1 MFLKTNRL
9 FLREFVLEDWTAVH
23 AYHSDPL
30 YQRYYHWME
39 RSEADVREFVQVF
52 LDWQKQRPR
61 TKFQLAIIH
70 QADARLI
77 GNCGIRINDPERREA
92 NIGYELD
99 SRYWNRGYATE
110 AAHAILQFG
119 FTELNMQRIWA
130 KCVADNV
137 GSVRVLEKLG
147 MRLEARE
154 LKKEFIKNVW
164 RDHLIFAINARHWS
178 G

>member
-1 MFLKTNRL
+1 MFLKTSRL
-9 FLREFVLEDWTAVH
+9 FLREFVLEDWTAV
-23 AYHSDPL
+23 YVYQSDPL
-30 YQRYYHWME
+30 YQRYYDWTE
-39 RSEADVREFVQVF
+39 RSETDVREFVQMF

-70 QADARLI
+70 QEEDRLI
-77 GNCGIRINDPERREA
+77 GNCGIRINDRERHEA

-99 SRYWNRGYATE
+99 SRYWDQGYATE
-110 AAHAILQFG
+110 AAHAILHFG

-130 KCVADNV
+130 ECVADNA
-137 GSVRVLEKLG
+137 GSARVLEKIG

-154 LKKEFIKNVW
+154 LKKEFIKNAW
-164 RDHLIFAINARHWS
+164 RDHLIFAINARYWP